1 LPPTII
7 LITQIA
13 EKEVARKEELGK
25 TLEYMYQRLEQ
36 LDILDSLPDDLGDS
50 LESVIN
56 RALDV
61 RSASMLYLAVNIRH
75 EVTPLGSIGRMSSD
89 VMINRFI

>member
-1 LPPTII
+1 
-7 LITQIA
+7 
-13 EKEVARKEELGK
+13 
-25 TLEYMYQRLEQ
+25 MYQQLEQ

-75 EVTPLGSIGRMSSD
+75 DVTPLGGLGRMSSG
-89 VMINRFI
+89 VIINRFI